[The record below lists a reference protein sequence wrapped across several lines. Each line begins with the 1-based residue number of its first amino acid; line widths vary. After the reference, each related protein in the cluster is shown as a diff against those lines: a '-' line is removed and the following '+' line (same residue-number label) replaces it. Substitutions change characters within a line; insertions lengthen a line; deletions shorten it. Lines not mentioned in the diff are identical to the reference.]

1 MSMLTKANPHQ
12 FISNK
17 AKPHQFKSNHKAKI
31 ITFLFDDEELQ
42 NKMFEVKHLV
52 YLKNGG

>member
-1 MSMLTKANPHQ
+1 MLTKANPHQ

-31 ITFLFDDEELQ
+31 ITFLFDHEELQ
-42 NKMFEVKHLV
+42 IKMFEVKHLV
-52 YLKNGG
+52 YLKVGG

>member
-1 MSMLTKANPHQ
+1 MSMLAKANPHQ
-12 FISNK
+12 FILNK
-17 AKPHQFKSNHKAKI
+17 AKTHQFKSNQKEKI

-52 YLKNGG
+52 YLKVGG